1 MTLILHKIIL
11 NRRSMSECLKLFDTK
26 TKTIKICFSFLFLF
40 IILCI
45 WDLPAEEIFS
55 ANIKD
60 VILSAI
66 LD

>member
-1 MTLILHKIIL
+1 MTFILHKIIL
-11 NRRSMSECLKLFDTK
+11 NRRSMSECLKLLTLRPRPSRFV
-26 TKTIKICFSFLFLF
+26 FLF

-45 WDLPAEEIFS
+45 WDLPAEGICS
-55 ANIKD
+55 ANIKY